1 MTDDNAE
8 LITELQRLFESQPNT
23 SADSGVTFLELFES
37 MGGRNQG
44 KLRLRLK
51 SLVQS
56 GVIEAIP
63 TTRPNIVNRN
73 SYSVVYRPITQDGE
87 GV

>member
-1 MTDDNAE
+1 LTDDTVA
-8 LITELQRLFESQPNT
+8 LITELQRLFASQPKT

-51 SLVQS
+51 ALVQS
-56 GVIEAIP
+56 GMIEAIP

-73 SYSVVYRPITQDGE
+73 SYSVVYRPITQGEE